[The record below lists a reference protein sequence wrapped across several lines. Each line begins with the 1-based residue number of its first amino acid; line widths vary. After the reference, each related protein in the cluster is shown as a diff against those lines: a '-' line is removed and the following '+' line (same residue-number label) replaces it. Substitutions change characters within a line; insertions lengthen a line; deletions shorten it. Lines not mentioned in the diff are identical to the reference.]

1 MPSLSIA
8 TKSASTA
15 EIQCH
20 AMTVA
25 DEETVFKIGD
35 VVSLNSGGHLMTVVS
50 TDEGSVT
57 CDWSVRGDIKSKSF
71 PAGALKIAAE
81 PAVPL
86 TLEELISK
94 VVKAREERGG

>member
-1 MPSLSIA
+1 
-8 TKSASTA
+8 
-15 EIQCH
+15 
-20 AMTVA
+20 MTVT

-57 CDWSVRGDIKSKSF
+57 CDWSVTGDIKSKSF
-71 PAGALKIAAE
+71 PTGALKIAAE

-86 TLEELISK
+86 TLEELISE